1 MPAKLRARLAGCED
15 GQTLVEY
22 VLILG
27 FVAVLMVG
35 ALVALQGGIGAALD
49 TVPGAL

>member
-1 MPAKLRARLAGCED
+1 MPTQPMSRLAVRED

-27 FVAVLMVG
+27 FVAVLLVG
-35 ALVALQGGIGAALD
+35 ALAALQGGLEPLFNDVA
-49 TVPGAL
+49 GAL

>member
-1 MPAKLRARLAGCED
+1 MPTELVSRLGTREE

-27 FVAVLMVG
+27 FVAVLMVA
-35 ALVALQGGIGAALD
+35 ALAALQGGVDGLLNDVAA
-49 TVPGAL
+49 VF

>member
-1 MPAKLRARLAGCED
+1 MPTKPRHWRATDED

-35 ALVALQGGIGAALD
+35 VLATLQGGVEDLLNA
-49 TVPGAL
+49 VPGAL

>member
-1 MPAKLRARLAGCED
+1 MPTQVLSELARGEE

-27 FVAVLMVG
+27 FVAVLLVG
-35 ALVALQGGIGAALD
+35 ALAALQVGLD
-49 TVPGAL
+49 GLITDVAGAL